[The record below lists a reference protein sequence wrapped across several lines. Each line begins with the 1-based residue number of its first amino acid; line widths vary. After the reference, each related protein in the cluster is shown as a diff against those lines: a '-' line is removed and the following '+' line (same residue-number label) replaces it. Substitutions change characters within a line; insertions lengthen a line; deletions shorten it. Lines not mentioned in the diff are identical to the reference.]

1 MSCGAT
7 PAKLRPFFQR
17 SHFGF
22 FFPCMFR
29 SGYEEPFCK
38 FSRHFIFRQLVK
50 RGCLGAEQKPT
61 TAVVKPAGG

>member
-38 FSRHFIFRQLVK
+38 FSRHFIFRQLGEFF
-50 RGCLGAEQKPT
+50 RPIPT
-61 TAVVKPAGG
+61 VSF